1 MIKIILTAN
10 GNKSEVFV
18 SEDATLRE
26 VLDQNRINYSVGV
39 TQLDGYTLK
48 PGELDKTFAEHGI
61 TETCYLSVVVKSD
74 NAAKVTVVGEAAV
87 ITSALK
93 LEDIKTAKKF
103 RPEALQLLEDKKQVY
118 AIDVTERSSG
128 AINGYGATFSNV
140 TDAEG
145 HATITLTADRTGDIK
160 EMIQDKIGLALLK
173 LKKVEDNFAEA
184 LAGIN
189 ADKAAI
195 AELIEV
201 Q

>member
-1 MIKIILTAN
+1 MIKIILTTNAGKKEIFAN
-10 GNKSEVFV
+10 
-18 SEDATLRE
+18 EDATLRE
-26 VLDQNRINYSVGV
+26 VLDENHVNYGVGA
-39 TQLDGYTLK
+39 TQLDGYTLR
-48 PGELDKTFAEHGI
+48 PGELDKSFTEHGI
-61 TETCYLSVVVKSD
+61 TESCYLSVVVKSD

-93 LEDIKTAKKF
+93 LEDIQTAKKF
-103 RPEALQLLEDKKQVY
+103 RPDALKLIEDKQTVY

-128 AINGYGATFSNV
+128 AINNVGATFSTT

-145 HATITLTADRTGDIK
+145 RATITLNADRSTDIK
-160 EMIQDKIGLALLK
+160 EEIQNKIGLALLK
-173 LKKVEDNFAEA
+173 LKKIEDNFAEA

-195 AELIEV
+195 AELIDV